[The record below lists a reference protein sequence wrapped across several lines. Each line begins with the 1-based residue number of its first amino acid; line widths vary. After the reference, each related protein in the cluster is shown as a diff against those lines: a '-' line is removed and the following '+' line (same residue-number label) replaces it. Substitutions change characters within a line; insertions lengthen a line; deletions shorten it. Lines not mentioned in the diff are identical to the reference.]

1 MTKRSKFTRHLSAAV
16 VGAAALFAASAAA
29 AQCGSCGPNYE
40 PGLLAA
46 LANAFSASASP
57 NCVNCAPVKQGEY
70 RVNQGPVYS
79 GPAAVAPQPT
89 YRPTQTAAGYPYV
102 SGSDPV
108 SEEEVGEP
116 IRKRVY
122 PAAPARR
129 VFKRTRVA
137 KVEVRPAKK
146 GAPQVIRA
154 IAEVKIYGPERMDIR
169 LMRAKK

>member
-1 MTKRSKFTRHLSAAV
+1 MTKRFKFTRHLSAAA

-29 AQCGSCGPNYE
+29 AQCGPCRLDYE

-46 LANAFSASASP
+46 LANAFTASASP
-57 NCVNCAPVKQGEY
+57 NCANCAPVKQGDY

-89 YRPTQTAAGYPYV
+89 YAPTRTAANYLYV
-102 SGSDPV
+102 EGTEPAP
-108 SEEEVGEP
+108 EEVGEP
-116 IRKRVY
+116 IRRRVY
-122 PAAPARR
+122 PSAPPRR
-129 VFKRTRVA
+129 VVKRTRVA
-137 KVEVRPAKK
+137 KVEVQPAKK

-169 LMRAKK
+169 LMRTKK